1 MSKHWTVTTETAD
14 TRPRTRLSPETAG
27 QRRSDERAPAAGA
40 ARGTGARAEGA
51 DHGREGAH
59 HSPHQWVLTRRI
71 TYCRWNRKLRKIRN
85 AFRFILQ
92 LPVAAP
98 DNRAVF
104 YDLMGDQTYLAGRH
118 GQRRYSKLRPE
129 RRLADTRY
137 ARQIGMCNSIVARIG
152 VTLLQCRVTTRIRQT
167 KKNLE

>member
-1 MSKHWTVTTETAD
+1 MESEVKKNKECI
-14 TRPRTRLSPETAG
+14 P
-27 QRRSDERAPAAGA
+27 
-40 ARGTGARAEGA
+40 
-51 DHGREGAH
+51 
-59 HSPHQWVLTRRI
+59 
-71 TYCRWNRKLRKIRN
+71 
-85 AFRFILQ
+85 LQ

-137 ARQIGMCNSIVARIG
+137 ARQIGMCNSIEHSG
-152 VTLLQCRVTTRIRQT
+152 THWSYTVTVSSD
-167 KKNLE
+167 N